1 MKLDIIELYYWVD
14 EFCKI
19 YASQLK
25 EGYLGCNK
33 KRHREGKMSLSER
46 LTIMIYYH
54 LSGYKCFKYF
64 YNQRICQWYKSEFP
78 ETISYNR
85 FIQLI
90 ETLLFPMALM
100 LHVIK
105 GEKTGTYFM
114 DATSLSVCHN
124 KRIERNKTFEGIA
137 KRGKSTM
144 GWFYGFKLHMVINNL
159 GQIMAVR
166 ITTGNTD
173 DRVPVPTI
181 TKGLEGVVVADKG
194 YISKKLFDAMYEKGL
209 RILTG
214 IRKNMKN
221 VLMSIG
227 DKSLIRKRFLIESQ
241 FHVLKDIM
249 DINHTRHRS
258 PINFLVNVLS
268 ALIGYQITHP
278 LKSQNLSLIQ
288 N

>member
-14 EFCKI
+14 EFCKM
-19 YASQLK
+19 YEMQLK
-25 EGYLGCNK
+25 QGLLAGDR
-33 KRHREGKMSLSER
+33 KRYREGKMSLSER

-64 YNQRICQWYKSEFP
+64 YDQRICQWYKSEFP
-78 ETISYNR
+78 QVISYNR
-85 FIQLI
+85 FVQLI
-90 ETLLFPMALM
+90 PTLLFPMALL
-100 LHVIK
+100 LHALK
-105 GEKTGTYFM
+105 GEKTGVYFM

-124 KRIERNKTFEGIA
+124 KRIERNKTFEGLA
-137 KRGKSTM
+137 RRGKSTM

-166 ITTGNTD
+166 ITTANTD
-173 DRVPVPTI
+173 DRVPVPII
-181 TKGLEGVVVADKG
+181 TKGLEGTVVADKG
-194 YISKKLFDAMYEKGL
+194 YISKKLFDKMYQKGL

-221 VLMSIG
+221 ILMEIG
-227 DKSLIRKRFLIESQ
+227 DKALIRKRFMIESH

-258 PINFLVNVLS
+258 PINFLVNTLS
-268 ALIGYQITHP
+268 ALVGYQITHP
-278 LKSQNLSLIQ
+278 CNPQNLPLIQ